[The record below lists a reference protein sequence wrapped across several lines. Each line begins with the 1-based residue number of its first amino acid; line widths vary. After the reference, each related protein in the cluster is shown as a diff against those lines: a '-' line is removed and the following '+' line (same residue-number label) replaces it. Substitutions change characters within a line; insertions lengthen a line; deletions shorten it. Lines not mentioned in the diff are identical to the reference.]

1 MTLVGADRLIDCDLQ
16 APPAK
21 IWFSY
26 STRGDSVGAMVDVF
40 QSDVEAQVL
49 LADIRMDGVGFS
61 SAALPARF
69 CVSGLSGPV
78 SLCYVVRGDRIWLE
92 VESTPR
98 KVFQLELGTIVGLS
112 GVVPHW
118 FKSSPDLPVKGAR
131 ALHYEP
137 LGPDTANDTTQLLIG
152 HAPLETLA
160 FTNTVTGAVIVPPD
174 SGRAGRRIQLAIASI
189 EDELRDPDPAGGA
202 AVVVRRLSE
211 TILINI
217 VRHVMSTATEEALTL
232 SALGDPRVMRA
243 VAAVARSPLQS
254 WTVEA
259 MANVAGMSRTAFAHR
274 FRELLGDTP
283 LNMVARLRLR
293 IAVEM
298 LNHSNAK
305 LEEAA
310 EAAGYGSAAAFIRAF
325 RRVYG
330 TTPAQWR
337 LPAGRSINESERAA
351 ASG

>member
-1 MTLVGADRLIDCDLQ
+1 MADDR
-16 APPAK
+16 
-21 IWFSY
+21 
-26 STRGDSVGAMVDVF
+26 

-61 SAALPARF
+61 LSSLPARF
-69 CVSGLSGPV
+69 CVGGLSGPV
-78 SLCYVVRGDRIWLE
+78 SLCYLVRGEAIWLE
-92 VESTPR
+92 VDTAPR
-98 KVFQLELGTIVGLS
+98 RVVRLEPGTVVGLS

-118 FKSSPDLPVKGAR
+118 FKSGVELSIRNARPLSCQALGA
-131 ALHYEP
+131 
-137 LGPDTANDTTQLLIG
+137 DTGCDQNVRLLIG

-174 SGRAGRRIQLAIASI
+174 GSRAARRIQRAIESV
-189 EDELRDPDPAGGA
+189 EDELRDPDPAGGS

-217 VRHVMSTATEEALTL
+217 VRHVVSTVAEQGLTL
-232 SALGDPRVMRA
+232 GALGDPRVMRA
-243 VAAVARSPLQS
+243 VAAVARAPLQP

-259 MANVAGMSRTAFAHR
+259 MAEVAGMSRTAFAR
-274 FRELLGDTP
+274 QFRHLMTDTP

-293 IAVEM
+293 IAVEI
-298 LNHSNAK
+298 LDRGSAK
-305 LEEAA
+305 LDEAA

-337 LPAGRSINESERAA
+337 TPSGRSINQSERAA
-351 ASG
+351 ASELTPPMIASSSSEP